1 MSLFQEA
8 ASFKDVIIANR
19 HYLHQIPELSL
30 DLPQTAAFVEEKLRE
45 MGYEPQRIGDCG
57 VVATIGNGNGK
68 CFLIRADMDAL
79 PVAEDAD
86 IDFKSTNGNMH
97 ACGHDCH
104 AAMLLGA
111 AQLLKNHEAEI
122 EGTVKLM
129 FQPAEE
135 TMEGAKMMVAGGV
148 LENPHVD
155 AAMGAHVFTAMPMP
169 VGSVALMGAKMRMAG
184 SDWFTIHIT
193 GKGCH
198 GAMPNTGVDPLNV
211 MSHIHI
217 ALQAINSR
225 ELDPM
230 DNLVLTVGQMHGG
243 QTSNVIP
250 NDAFMSGTIR
260 TLKNET
266 RAMVKSRMEAIV
278 ASIATAF
285 NADAKVEWGAGCP
298 VLIQNEALYKEA
310 GSYLKELDG
319 MMFLDLDQLGYS
331 GASSGMGSEDF
342 AYVSNE
348 VPAVFLGV
356 PAGRP
361 DDGFIYPQH
370 HPKARFQDEA
380 LPCGAAAYAQVAM
393 EWLKHHK

>member
-1 MSLFQEA
+1 MSLYHEA
-8 ASFKDVIIANR
+8 AQIKDAIIANR
-19 HYLHQIPELSL
+19 RYLHQIPELSL
-30 DLPQTAAFVEEKLRE
+30 DLPQTAAYVEEKLKE
-45 MGYEPQRIGDCG
+45 MGYEPKRIGDCG

-79 PVAEDAD
+79 PVVEDAD

-111 AQLLKNHEAEI
+111 AQLLKNHESEI

-135 TMEGAKMMVAGGV
+135 TMEGAKMMVEGGV

-266 RAMVKSRMEAIV
+266 RAMVKARMEAIV

-285 NADAKVEWGAGCP
+285 NAEAKVEWGAGCP

-310 GSYLKELDG
+310 GSYLKQLDG

-348 VPAVFLGV
+348 IPSVFLGV

-361 DDGFIYPQH
+361 DDGYIYPQH
-370 HPKARFQDEA
+370 HPKARFQEEA

-393 EWLKHHK
+393 EWLKNNK

>member
-1 MSLFQEA
+1 
-8 ASFKDVIIANR
+8 
-19 HYLHQIPELSL
+19 
-30 DLPQTAAFVEEKLRE
+30 
-45 MGYEPQRIGDCG
+45 
-57 VVATIGNGNGK
+57 
-68 CFLIRADMDAL
+68 MDAL
-79 PVAEDAD
+79 PVVEEAD
-86 IDFKSTNGNMH
+86 VEYKSTNGNMH

-104 AAMLLGA
+104 TTNLLGA
-111 AQLLKNHEAEI
+111 AKLLKNHEAELN
-122 EGTVKLM
+122 GMVKFM

-155 AAMGAHVFTAMPMP
+155 AAMGAHVFTAMPLP
-169 VGSVALMGAKMRMAG
+169 AGSVALMGAKMRMAG
-184 SDWFTIHIT
+184 SDWFTIRIQ
-193 GKGCH
+193 GRGCH

-217 ALQAINSR
+217 ALQAINAR

-266 RAMVKSRMEAIV
+266 RSMVKSRMEAIV
-278 ASIATAF
+278 TSVATAF
-285 NADAKVEWGAGCP
+285 GAEATVEWGAGCP
-298 VLIQNEALYKEA
+298 VLIQNEALYKEVN
-310 GSYLKELDG
+310 GYLKGLEG
-319 MMFLDLDQLGYS
+319 IMFLDLDEIGFS

-348 VPAVFLGV
+348 VPAVFLGI
-356 PAGRP
+356 PAGTP
-361 DDGFIYPQH
+361 QEGYIYPQH
-370 HPKARFQDEA
+370 HPKARFHEDA
-380 LPCGAAAYAQVAM
+380 LPGGAAAYAHIAM
-393 EWLKHHK
+393 EWLKNNK

>member
-1 MSLFQEA
+1 MSLYHEA
-8 ASFKDVIIANR
+8 EAIRETIIANR
-19 HYLHQIPELSL
+19 HHLHQIPELGL
-30 DLPQTAAFVEEKLRE
+30 ELPETAAYVESKLRE
-45 MGYEPQRIGDCG
+45 LGYEPQRIGSSG
-57 VVATIGNGNGK
+57 VTATVGKGGGK

-79 PVAEDAD
+79 PVVEDAD
-86 IDFKSTNGNMH
+86 IDFKSTNGKMH

-111 AQLLKNHEAEI
+111 AQLLKAHEDEI

-135 TMEGAKMMVAGGV
+135 TMEGAKMMIEGGI

-184 SDWFTIHIT
+184 SDWFTIYIE

-198 GAMPNTGVDPLNV
+198 GAMPNSGIDPLNV

-217 ALQAINSR
+217 ALQAINAR

-250 NDAFMSGTIR
+250 NEAMMSGTLR

-266 RAMVKSRMEAIV
+266 RATVKARMEAIV
-278 ASIATAF
+278 TTIATASG
-285 NADAKVEWGAGCP
+285 ATARVEWGAGCP
-298 VLIQNEALYKEA
+298 VLVQNEALYKDA
-310 GSYLKELDG
+310 NNYLKALDG
-319 MMFLDLDQLGYS
+319 LTFLNLDELGYS
-331 GASSGMGSEDF
+331 GSSGMGSEDF
-342 AYVSNE
+342 AYVSFE
-348 VPAVFLGV
+348 VPAVFLGI
-356 PAGRP
+356 PAGTP
-361 DDGFIYPQH
+361 QEGYVHPQH
-370 HPKARFQDEA
+370 HPKARFQDKA

-393 EWLKHHK
+393 EWLKNHK

>member
-1 MSLFQEA
+1 MSLYHEA
-8 ASFKDVIIANR
+8 EQLRETIIANR
-19 HYLHQIPELSL
+19 HHLHQIPELGL
-30 DLPQTAAFVEEKLRE
+30 ELPRTAAYVEEKLKE
-45 MGYEPQRIGDCG
+45 MGYEPQRIGSSG
-57 VVATIGNGNGK
+57 IVATVGKGGGK

-79 PVAEDAD
+79 PVEEAAD
-86 IDFKSTNGNMH
+86 VEFKSTNGNMH

-104 AAMLLGA
+104 ASMLLGA
-111 AQLLKNHEAEI
+111 AQLLKNHEDEI

-135 TMEGAKMMVAGGV
+135 TMEGAKMMIEGGV

-155 AAMGAHVFTAMPMP
+155 AAMGAHVFTSMPMP
-169 VGSVALMGAKMRMAG
+169 VGSVVLMGSRMRMAG
-184 SDWFTIHIT
+184 SDWFTIHIE
-193 GKGCH
+193 GRGCH

-250 NDAFMSGTIR
+250 NDAMMSGTIR

-266 RAMVKSRMEAIV
+266 RAMVKARMEAMV
-278 ASIATAF
+278 ASVATAF
-285 NADAKVEWGAGCP
+285 GAKATVEWGAGCP
-298 VLIQNEALYKEA
+298 VLIQNDPLYREVN
-310 GSYLKELDG
+310 SYLKELEG
-319 MMFLDLDQLGYS
+319 ITFINLDEMNVPV
-331 GASSGMGSEDF
+331 SSGMGSEDF

-348 VPAVFLGV
+348 VPAVFLGI
-356 PAGRP
+356 PAGTP
-361 DDGFIYPQH
+361 QEGYIYPQH
-370 HPKARFQDEA
+370 HPKARFRDEA
-380 LPCGAAAYAQVAM
+380 LPFGAAAYAHVAM
-393 EWLKHHK
+393 EWLKNNK